1 MSILSSAGRRL
12 AAMTAAAAVIL
23 SAVVIAQPAM
33 ADSAPVDPTDPRTP
47 ATVTADP
54 LPTTQIDGVAWSQVV
69 VGDTV
74 YVAGKFQNA
83 RPAGA
88 APGTNLTPRSN
99 LLAYDVRT
107 GALITS
113 FAPKLNAQALSV
125 TASPDGSRIYV
136 VGDFTDIDGQG
147 YYRAAA
153 FSTATGK
160 IIPTFRPIMGS
171 QTRTVSASNDTVYLG
186 GTFRSVNGAARNY
199 LAAVSASTGATLPF
213 VADTDTVVD
222 ALTLTKDASKLV
234 VGGRFTQLSGVPT
247 YGLGAVDPASGAS
260 LPWAANQQVRN
271 AGVESSITSLY
282 ATGDRVYG
290 SGYTFGDGGN
300 LEGAFSADPNTGVVN
315 WVEDCHGDS
324 YSVFATET
332 VAYVAGHPHYCGN
345 IGGFPQTEPW
355 TFQHSIAFSKQATG
369 TATADPYGYHNWAG
383 TPSPTLLNWF
393 PKYVTGSFTGQG
405 QAAWSVNGNQDY
417 IVVGGEFPYVN
428 TTAQQGLV
436 RYATAKDA
444 PNRIGPNGNDQLVPK
459 TVSYT
464 KGEAR
469 VAWQATFDRDSTRLT
484 YKVIRDGKTA
494 TPVYQVTQDS
504 TFWQRPSMGFVDKGL
519 VPGSSHTYKV
529 VVTDGNGNAVDRNS
543 APVVIADQSGSDAYA
558 TSVKDD
564 GATAYYPLDER
575 DGTAGLDHVAFE
587 DLRVDAAT
595 RGAAGPI
602 DGSTATTF
610 SGKDGSFA
618 VTPQAAKS
626 PNTFSV
632 ESWVKTT
639 STSGGKVVGY
649 GNNSTGTSGNYDRM
663 VYLDNDGR
671 IFFGVYTGATQT
683 ISSAPGFNDGKWHQI
698 VATMSDAGMK
708 LFVDGKVVGQRAD
721 VTAGQDFTG
730 FWRIGGDNLGGWPN
744 QPASYY
750 LAGDIAQ
757 VSIYPTALTRADV
770 VDHLVASGRTSPIP
784 PAPSDAYGKAVY
796 AADPSFFWR
805 LDDAQGAT
813 TVKDAGQNDVPGNV
827 GRNVSFGQAGALA
840 GTAGTSASFD
850 DSITVSSQRVANPQR
865 YTVETWFQTTTNR
878 GGKLIG
884 FGDNADPFNF
894 SGSYDRHVY
903 MQDDG
908 RLQFGI
914 WTGQTNLATS
924 PKSYNDGQWHHM
936 AASQGA
942 DGLRLYVDGELVGQN
957 GATQAQGYDGY
968 WRIGGDNTWGSASG
982 TFQGR
987 LDEVAVYPTALA
999 ADTIATH
1006 HALGTTGRVPNQAP
1020 KAAFT
1025 QQADFLAASF
1035 DATGS
1040 TDADGTIT
1048 GYDWDFGDDVRA
1060 SGAQQSHTYAA
1071 AGTYTVTLTVTDDRG
1086 TTNRTQQE
1094 ITVKAAPANI
1104 APTAVVTAT
1113 ATDLT
1118 AKLDGSASTDADGQ
1132 VASYAWDFGDGST
1145 GTGPTPTHA
1154 YAAGG
1159 AYTVTLTVTDDKGL
1173 TGSASTQVTVVAP
1186 PVNREPTAVIAST
1199 TTDLVANLDGRASS
1213 DPDGAIA
1220 SWAWEFGDGT
1230 TGTGPSIAHPYAK
1243 AGTYQVALT
1252 VTDDEGAT
1260 GRTTASVTVTA
1271 PPVNQAPVA
1280 AFTSSA
1286 AGLVASLDASTSS
1299 DPDGTLASWSWAFGD
1314 GTTGAGRTTTHAYAQ
1329 AGTYPV
1335 SLTVTDDKGLTT
1347 TTTSP
1352 VTVEAPPSS
1361 VLAQDSFGRTVA
1373 QGWGT
1378 AEVGGA
1384 WRVTGSTSI
1393 VKVQDGQG
1401 QVASP
1406 KGETRTM
1413 SLDAVSTTSSDV
1425 SATFSLDSVPTG
1437 GGSYTRVTSRQVGSS
1452 FYQTQVWVKATGQ
1465 IQLVQS
1471 EGSSNPASYVLPGT
1485 TYKAGQQL
1493 RVRVLTTGTS
1503 PTTVKAKVWVAGQA
1517 EPAAWQTSI
1526 TSSTAALQAA
1536 GSVAIQT
1543 YLSGSATAPVTTRI
1557 DDVVVAR
1564 DGQAPAPAN
1573 QAPTAAF
1580 TSTAKDLT
1588 ASFDGSTSTDADGTV
1603 ASYAWAFGDGTTGTG
1618 RTVDHAYAKAGTYAV
1633 SLTVTDDKGLVSAKK
1648 DGTVTVTAPAAANQA
1663 PTAAFTSTAKDLTAS
1678 FDGST
1683 STDADGTVASYAWT
1697 FGDGATG
1704 TGRTVDHAYAA
1715 AGTYQV
1721 SLTVTDD
1728 KGLVSAKKDG
1738 TVTVTAPVGTPAN
1751 QAPTAAFT
1759 STAKD
1764 LTASFDG
1771 STSTDADGTVASYA
1785 WAFGDGTT
1793 GTGRTVDH
1801 AYAKAGTYA
1810 VSLTVTDDKGLVSA
1824 KKDGSVTVTAPVV
1837 TPPTAGIL
1845 AQDSFARTTANGWG
1859 TAETGGAWRITGNAS
1874 ILKVQD
1880 GQAQVTSPAGETRTA
1895 SLDAV
1900 RGTASDAQVSFS
1912 LDRVPTGGG
1921 AYVRINSRQV
1931 GTAVYQTQ
1939 VWVRST
1945 GQVMIVQSENG
1956 TNLKSVVVPN
1966 LTYTAGQQLRVRVQ
1980 VTGTSPTTMN
1990 AKVWPVG
1997 QAEPTAWQSTTTGS
2011 LAALQTAGTFGIQTY
2026 LSSSAAGPVAFTLD
2040 DLLVTDGTVR

>member
-12 AAMTAAAAVIL
+12 AAMTAATAVIL

-33 ADSAPVDPTDPRTP
+33 ADSAPVDPTDPKTP
-47 ATVTADP
+47 VTVTADP

-69 VGDTV
+69 VGNTV

-88 APGTNLTPRSN
+88 AAGTNLTPRSN
-99 LLAYDVRT
+99 LLAYDIRT

-160 IIPTFRPIMGS
+160 IIPGFRPIMGS

-186 GTFRSVNGAARNY
+186 GTFQSVNGAARKY
-199 LAAVSASTGATLPF
+199 LAAVSATDGSTKPF
-213 VADTDTVVD
+213 VADADTVVD

-234 VGGRFTQLSGVPT
+234 VGGRFTQLSGVAT
-247 YGLGAVDPASGAS
+247 YGLGAVDPASGAA
-260 LPWAANQQVRN
+260 LPWAANQQVKN
-271 AGVESSITSLY
+271 AGKESSITSLH
-282 ATGDRVYG
+282 ATSDRVYG
-290 SGYTFGDGGN
+290 SGYAFGAGGN

-315 WVEDCHGDS
+315 WVEDCHGDT

-355 TFQHSIAFSKQATG
+355 TFQHSLAFSKTATG
-369 TATADPYGYHNWAG
+369 TATADPYGYHDWAG
-383 TPSPTLLNWF
+383 TPSPSLLTWF

-405 QAAWSVNGNQDY
+405 QAAWSVNGNDDY

-436 RYATAKDA
+436 RYAMAKDA
-444 PNRIGPNGNDQLVPK
+444 PNKIGPNGNDQLVPK

-504 TFWQRPSMGFVDKGL
+504 TFWQRPSMGFIDKGL

-529 VVTDGNGNAVDRNS
+529 IVTDGNGNAVDRNG

-564 GATAYYPLDER
+564 GATAYYPLDEK

-587 DLRVDAAT
+587 DLRVDDAT
-595 RGAAGPI
+595 RGATGPL

-610 SGKDGSFA
+610 SGQEGSFA
-618 VTPQAAKS
+618 VTPQAAVS

-632 ESWVKTT
+632 ESWVRTT

-671 IFFGVYTGATQT
+671 VFFGVYTGATQT

-698 VATMSDAGMK
+698 VATMSSEGMK
-708 LFVDGKVVGQRAD
+708 LFVDGKLAGQRAD
-721 VTAGQDFTG
+721 TTAGQDYTG

-744 QPASYY
+744 QPRSAY

-784 PAPSDAYGKAVY
+784 PAPADAYGTAVY

-805 LDDAQGAT
+805 LDDAQGST
-813 TVKDAGQNDVPGNV
+813 TVKDSGQNDVPGNV
-827 GRNVSFGQAGALA
+827 GRDVSFEQAGALA
-840 GTAGTSASFD
+840 GTDGRSAAFS
-850 DSITVSSQRVANPQR
+850 DSIAVSSQRVQNPQR
-865 YTVETWFQTTTNR
+865 YTVEAWFQTTTNR

-894 SGSYDRHVY
+894 SGNYDRHVY

-914 WTGQTNLATS
+914 WTGQASLATS
-924 PKSYNDGQWHHM
+924 PKAYNDGRWHHV

-942 DGLRLYVDGELVGQN
+942 DGLRLYVDGDLVGQN

-968 WRIGGDNTWGSASG
+968 WRIGGDNTWGSSSG

-1006 HALGTTGRVPNQAP
+1006 FALGTTGRVPNQAP

-1025 QQADFLAASF
+1025 QQAAFLDASF

-1040 TDADGTIT
+1040 TDVDGTIT
-1048 GYDWDFGDDVRA
+1048 GYAWDFGDGVQA
-1060 SGAQQSHTYAA
+1060 SGQTQAHAYAE

-1086 TTNRTQQE
+1086 TTNRTQQDV
-1094 ITVKAAPANI
+1094 TVKAAPANL
-1104 APTAVVTAT
+1104 APNAVVTAT

-1118 AKLDGSASTDADGQ
+1118 AKLDGSASADADGQ
-1132 VASYAWDFGDGST
+1132 VAAYAWDFGDGST

-1154 YAAGG
+1154 YAVGG
-1159 AYTVTLTVTDDKGL
+1159 TYTVTLTVTDDKGL
-1173 TGSASTQVTVVAP
+1173 TGTASTQVTVVAP
-1186 PVNREPTAVIAST
+1186 PVNREPTAIIAST

-1213 DPDGAIA
+1213 DPDGTIA
-1220 SWAWEFGDGT
+1220 SYAWEFGDGT
-1230 TGTGPSIAHPYAK
+1230 TGAGPSIAHPYAK

-1252 VTDDEGAT
+1252 VTDDKGAT

-1299 DPDGTLASWSWAFGD
+1299 DPDGTVASYAWAFGD
-1314 GTTGAGRTTTHAYAQ
+1314 GTTGTGRATTHAYPA
-1329 AGTYPV
+1329 AGSYAV
-1335 SLTVTDDKGLTT
+1335 SLTVTDDKGLAT
-1347 TTTSP
+1347 TTTSQVA
-1352 VTVEAPPSS
+1352 VTAPASN

-1378 AEVGGA
+1378 ADVGGA
-1384 WRVTGSTSI
+1384 WRVTGGTSI
-1393 VKVQDGQG
+1393 VKVQDGAG
-1401 QVASP
+1401 QVVSP

-1437 GGSYTRVTSRQVGSS
+1437 GGSYTRVVSRQVGSAS
-1452 FYQTQVWVKATGQ
+1452 YQTQVWVKATGQ

-1471 EGSSNPASYVLPGT
+1471 EGTSNPASYVLPGT
-1485 TYKAGQQL
+1485 TYTAGQQL

-1503 PTTVKAKVWVAGQA
+1503 PTTVKAKAWVAGQA

-1536 GSVAIQT
+1536 GSVGIQT

-1564 DGQAPAPAN
+1564 DGQAPAP
-1573 QAPTAAF
+1573 
-1580 TSTAKDLT
+1580 
-1588 ASFDGSTSTDADGTV
+1588 V
-1603 ASYAWAFGDGTTGTG
+1603 
-1618 RTVDHAYAKAGTYAV
+1618 
-1633 SLTVTDDKGLVSAKK
+1633 
-1648 DGTVTVTAPAAANQA
+1648 
-1663 PTAAFTSTAKDLTAS
+1663 
-1678 FDGST
+1678 
-1683 STDADGTVASYAWT
+1683 
-1697 FGDGATG
+1697 
-1704 TGRTVDHAYAA
+1704 
-1715 AGTYQV
+1715 
-1721 SLTVTDD
+1721 
-1728 KGLVSAKKDG
+1728 
-1738 TVTVTAPVGTPAN
+1738 PAN

-1759 STAKD
+1759 STANG

-1771 STSTDADGTVASYA
+1771 STSADADGTVASYA

-1824 KKDGSVTVTAPVV
+1824 KKDGSVMVTAPVVAPANQAPTAAFTSTANGLTASFDGSTSADADGTVASYAWAFGDGTTGTGKTATRAYAAAGTYAVSLTVTDDKGLVSAKKDGTLTVTAPVV
-1837 TPPTAGIL
+1837 TPPAAGIL
-1845 AQDSFARTTANGWG
+1845 AQDSFARTAANGWG

-1874 ILKVQD
+1874 ILSVRD
-1880 GQAQVTSPAGETRTA
+1880 GQAQVASPAGETRTA
-1895 SLDAV
+1895 TLDAV
-1900 RGTASDAQVSFS
+1900 STTASDAQVSFA

-1931 GTAVYQTQ
+1931 GTATYQTQ

-1956 TNLKSVVVPN
+1956 ANLKSVVVPN
-1966 LTYTAGQQLRVRVQ
+1966 VTYTAGQQLRVRVQ

-2026 LSSSAAGPVAFTLD
+2026 LSSSATAPVAFRLD
-2040 DLLVTDGTVR
+2040 DLLVTDATGR

>member
-33 ADSAPVDPTDPRTP
+33 ADSAPVDPTDPKSP

-69 VGDTV
+69 VGNTV

-99 LLAYDVRT
+99 LLAYDIRT

-147 YYRAAA
+147 FYRAAA

-171 QTRTVSASNDTVYLG
+171 QTRTVSATDDTVYLG

-199 LAAVSASTGATLPF
+199 LAAVSATNGSTLPF
-213 VADTDTVVD
+213 VADADTVVD

-247 YGLGAVDPASGAS
+247 YGLGAVDPSSGAS

-324 YSVFATET
+324 YSVFATDT

-405 QAAWSVNGNQDY
+405 QAAWSVNGNDDY

-436 RYATAKDA
+436 RYAMAKDA
-444 PNRIGPNGNDQLVPK
+444 PNKVGPNSNDQLVPK
-459 TVSYT
+459 AISYT

-469 VAWQATFDRDSTRLT
+469 ISWQATFDRDNTRLT
-484 YKVIRDGKTA
+484 YKIVRDGKTA

-504 TFWQRPSMGFVDKGL
+504 TFWQRPSMGFIDKGL
-519 VPGSSHTYKV
+519 VPGSTHTYRV
-529 VVTDGNGNAVDRNS
+529 YVTDAAGNSVNRVSDT
-543 APVVIADQSGSDAYA
+543 VTITDQSGSDAYA

-564 GATAYYPLDER
+564 GATAYYPLDEKA
-575 DGTAGLDHVAFE
+575 GTAGLDHVAFE
-587 DLRVDAAT
+587 DLRVDNAT
-595 RGAAGPI
+595 RGAVGPI

-610 SGKDGSFA
+610 SGQDGSFA
-618 VTPQAAKS
+618 VTPQAVQA
-626 PNTFSV
+626 PDTFSV

-639 STSGGKVVGY
+639 STNGGKVVGF
-649 GNNSTGTSGNYDRM
+649 GGSSTGTSGNYDRM

-671 IFFGVYTGATQT
+671 VFFGVYTGATQT
-683 ISSAPGFNDGKWHQI
+683 LNSAPGFNDGKWHQI
-698 VATMSDAGMK
+698 VATMGAEGMK
-708 LFVDGKVVGQRAD
+708 LFVDGKLAGQRAD
-721 VTAGQDFTG
+721 TTRGQDYKG
-730 FWRIGGDNLGGWPN
+730 YWRVGGDNLGGWPN
-744 QPASYY
+744 QPRSYY

-796 AADPSFFWR
+796 AADPSSYWR
-805 LDDAQGAT
+805 LDDADGSST
-813 TVKDAGQNDVPGNV
+813 LKDAGQNDVGANV
-827 GRNVSFGQAGALA
+827 GRNVRFGQAGALSGSVGQA
-840 GTAGTSASFD
+840 AAFS
-850 DSITVSSQRVANPQR
+850 DSIAVSQQRVANPTA
-865 YTVETWFQTTTNR
+865 YSLEMWFQTTTTR

-908 RLQFGI
+908 RLQFGT

-924 PKSYNDGQWHHM
+924 PRAYNDGQWHHVV
-936 AASQGA
+936 ASQGS
-942 DGLRLYVDGELVGQN
+942 DGLKLYVDGDLVGQN
-957 GATQAQGYDGY
+957 GQTQAQAYDGY
-968 WRIGGDNTWGSASG
+968 WRIGGDNTWGSSSG

-987 LDEVAVYPTALA
+987 MDEVAVYPTVL
-999 ADTIATH
+999 TPSTVATH
-1006 HALGTTGRVPNQAP
+1006 FALGTTGRVPNQAP

-1025 QQADFLAASF
+1025 QQAAFLEAAF

-1040 TDADGTIT
+1040 TDPDGTVT
-1048 GYDWDFGDDVRA
+1048 GYAWDFGDGVQA

-1086 TTNRTQQE
+1086 TTDRTQQE
-1094 ITVKAAPANI
+1094 LTVKTAPANI

-1118 AKLDGSASTDADGQ
+1118 AELDGSASTDADGT
-1132 VASYAWDFGDGST
+1132 VASYAWDFGDGGT

-1159 AYTVTLTVTDDKGL
+1159 TYTVTLTVTDDKGL
-1173 TGSASTQVTVVAP
+1173 TGTASTQVQVTAP

-1199 TTDLVANLDGRASS
+1199 TTDLVANLDGRGSS
-1213 DPDGAIA
+1213 DPDGTIA

-1230 TGTGPSIAHPYAK
+1230 TGTGASIAHPYAK
-1243 AGTYQVALT
+1243 AGTYTVALT
-1252 VTDDEGAT
+1252 VTDDKGAT

-1280 AFTSSA
+1280 AFTSSV

-1299 DPDGTLASWSWAFGD
+1299 DPDGTVASYAWAFGD
-1314 GTTGAGRTTTHAYAQ
+1314 GTTGAGRTTTHAYA
-1329 AGTYPV
+1329 AGGSFTV
-1335 SLTVTDDKGLTT
+1335 ALTVTDDKGLAT
-1347 TTTSP
+1347 TTTSQ
-1352 VTVEAPPSS
+1352 VTVQAPAST

-1378 AEVGGA
+1378 SEVGGA
-1384 WRVTGSTSI
+1384 WRVTGGTSI
-1393 VKVQDGQG
+1393 VKVQDGTG
-1401 QVASP
+1401 QVVSP

-1413 SLDAVSTTSSDV
+1413 SLDAVSTTSSDIT
-1425 SATFSLDSVPTG
+1425 ATFSLDSVPTG
-1437 GGSYTRVTSRQVGSS
+1437 GGSYTRVVSRQVGSA

-1526 TSSTAALQAA
+1526 SSSTAALQAA
-1536 GSVAIQT
+1536 GSVGIQT

-1564 DGQAPAPAN
+1564 DGQAPAPVPVPAN

-1588 ASFDGSTSTDADGTV
+1588 ASFDGSTSADADGTV
-1603 ASYAWAFGDGTTGTG
+1603 VSYAWTFGDGTTGTG
-1618 RTVDHAYAKAGTYAV
+1618 RTVDHAYAAAGTYAV

-1648 DGTVTVTAPAAANQA
+1648 DGTVTVTAP
-1663 PTAAFTSTAKDLTAS
+1663 
-1678 FDGST
+1678 
-1683 STDADGTVASYAWT
+1683 V
-1697 FGDGATG
+1697 
-1704 TGRTVDHAYAA
+1704 V
-1715 AGTYQV
+1715 
-1721 SLTVTDD
+1721 
-1728 KGLVSAKKDG
+1728 
-1738 TVTVTAPVGTPAN
+1738 TPAN

-1771 STSTDADGTVASYA
+1771 STSADADGTVASYA
-1785 WAFGDGTT
+1785 WTFGDGTT
-1793 GTGRTVDH
+1793 GTGTTVDH
-1801 AYAKAGTYA
+1801 AYAAAGTYA

-1824 KKDGSVTVTAPVV
+1824 KKDGTVTVTAPVV
-1837 TPPTAGIL
+1837 TPPAAGIL
-1845 AQDSFARTTANGWG
+1845 AQDAFDRTTANGWG
-1859 TAETGGAWRITGNAS
+1859 TAETGGAWRVTGNAS

-1895 SLDAV
+1895 SLDVV
-1900 RGTASDAQVSFS
+1900 RTTASDAQVSFS
-1912 LDRVPTGGG
+1912 LDKVPTGGG

-1931 GTAVYQTQ
+1931 GTATYQTQ

-1956 TNLKSVVVPN
+1956 TNLKAVVVPN
-1966 LTYTAGQQLRVRVQ
+1966 LMYTAGQQLRVRVQ

-1997 QAEPTAWQSTTTGS
+1997 QAEPTAWQSTTTGT

-2026 LSSSAAGPVAFTLD
+2026 LSSSAAGPVAFRLD
-2040 DLLVTDGTVR
+2040 DLLVTDATVR

>member
-12 AAMTAAAAVIL
+12 AAMTAATAVIL

-33 ADSAPVDPTDPRTP
+33 ADSAPVDPTDPKTP
-47 ATVTADP
+47 VTVTADP

-69 VGDTV
+69 VGNTV
-74 YVAGKFQNA
+74 YVAGRFQNA

-88 APGTNLTPRSN
+88 AAGTNLTPRSN
-99 LLAYDVRT
+99 LLAYDIRT

-160 IIPTFRPIMGS
+160 IIPGFRPIMGS

-186 GTFRSVNGAARNY
+186 GTFQSVNGAARKY
-199 LAAVSASTGATLPF
+199 LAAVSAANGSTLPF
-213 VADTDTVVD
+213 VADADTVVD

-234 VGGRFTQLSGVPT
+234 VGGRFTQLSGVAT
-247 YGLGAVDPASGAS
+247 YGLGAVDPASGAA
-260 LPWAANQQVRN
+260 LPWAANQQVKN
-271 AGVESSITSLY
+271 AGKESSITSLH
-282 ATGDRVYG
+282 ATSDRVYG
-290 SGYTFGDGGN
+290 SGYAFGAGGN

-315 WVEDCHGDS
+315 WVEDCHGDT

-355 TFQHSIAFSKQATG
+355 TFQHSLAFSKTATG
-369 TATADPYGYHNWAG
+369 TATADPYGYHDWAG
-383 TPSPTLLNWF
+383 TPSPSLLTWF

-405 QAAWSVNGNQDY
+405 QAAWSVNGNDDY

-436 RYATAKDA
+436 RYAMAKDA
-444 PNRIGPNGNDQLVPK
+444 PNKIGPNGNDQLVPK

-504 TFWQRPSMGFVDKGL
+504 TFWQRPSMGFIDKGL

-529 VVTDGNGNAVDRNS
+529 VVTDGNGNAVDRNG

-564 GATAYYPLDER
+564 GATAYYPLDEK

-587 DLRVDAAT
+587 DLRVDDAT
-595 RGAAGPI
+595 RGATGPL

-610 SGKDGSFA
+610 SGQEGSFA
-618 VTPQAAKS
+618 VTPQAAVS

-632 ESWVKTT
+632 ESWVRTT

-649 GNNSTGTSGNYDRM
+649 GNTSTGTSGNYDRM

-671 IFFGVYTGATQT
+671 VFFGVYTGATQT

-698 VATMSDAGMK
+698 VATMSAEGMK
-708 LFVDGKVVGQRAD
+708 LFVDGKLAGQRAD
-721 VTAGQDFTG
+721 TTAGQDYTG

-744 QPASYY
+744 QPRSAY

-784 PAPSDAYGKAVY
+784 PAPADAYGTAVY

-805 LDDAQGAT
+805 LDDAQGST
-813 TVKDAGQNDVPGNV
+813 TVKDSGQNDVPGNV
-827 GRNVSFGQAGALA
+827 GRDVSFEQAGALA
-840 GTAGTSASFD
+840 GTDGRSAAFS
-850 DSITVSSQRVANPQR
+850 DSIAVSSQRVQNPQR
-865 YTVETWFQTTTNR
+865 YTVEAWFQTTTNR

-894 SGSYDRHVY
+894 SGNYDRHVY

-914 WTGQTNLATS
+914 WTGQASLATS
-924 PKSYNDGQWHHM
+924 PKAYNDGRWHHV

-942 DGLRLYVDGELVGQN
+942 DGLRLYVDGDLVGQN

-968 WRIGGDNTWGSASG
+968 WRIGGDNTWGSSSG

-1006 HALGTTGRVPNQAP
+1006 FALGTTGRVPNQAP

-1025 QQADFLAASF
+1025 QQAAFLDASF

-1048 GYDWDFGDDVRA
+1048 GYAWDFGDGVQA
-1060 SGAQQSHTYAA
+1060 SGQTQAHAYAE

-1086 TTNRTQQE
+1086 TTNRTQQGV
-1094 ITVKAAPANI
+1094 TVKAAPANL
-1104 APTAVVTAT
+1104 APNAVVTAT

-1118 AKLDGSASTDADGQ
+1118 AKLDGSASADADGQ
-1132 VASYAWDFGDGST
+1132 VAAYAWDFGDCST

-1154 YAAGG
+1154 YAVGG
-1159 AYTVTLTVTDDKGL
+1159 TYTVTLTVTDDKGL
-1173 TGSASTQVTVVAP
+1173 TGTASTQVTVVAP

-1213 DPDGAIA
+1213 DPDGTIA
-1220 SWAWEFGDGT
+1220 SYAWEFGDGT
-1230 TGTGPSIAHPYAK
+1230 TGTGPSIAHPYAR
-1243 AGTYQVALT
+1243 AGTYTVALT
-1252 VTDDEGAT
+1252 VTDDDGAT

-1280 AFTSSA
+1280 AFTSTV
-1286 AGLVASLDASTSS
+1286 AGLVASLDASKSS
-1299 DPDGTLASWSWAFGD
+1299 DPDGTVASYAWAFGD
-1314 GTTGAGRTTTHAYAQ
+1314 GTTGTGRTTTHAYPA
-1329 AGTYPV
+1329 AGSYAV
-1335 SLTVTDDKGLTT
+1335 SLTVTDDKGLAT
-1347 TTTSP
+1347 TTTSQ
-1352 VTVEAPPSS
+1352 VAVQAPASN
-1361 VLAQDSFGRTVA
+1361 VIAQDSFGRTVA

-1378 AEVGGA
+1378 ADVGGA
-1384 WRVTGSTSI
+1384 WRVTGGTSI
-1393 VKVQDGQG
+1393 VKVQDGAG
-1401 QVASP
+1401 QVVSP

-1413 SLDAVSTTSSDV
+1413 SLDAVSATSSDV

-1437 GGSYTRVTSRQVGSS
+1437 GGSYTRVVSRQVGSAS
-1452 FYQTQVWVKATGQ
+1452 YQTQVWVKATGQ

-1471 EGSSNPASYVLPGT
+1471 EGTSNPASYVLPGT
-1485 TYKAGQQL
+1485 TYTAGQQL

-1503 PTTVKAKVWVAGQA
+1503 PTTVKAKAWVAGQA
-1517 EPAAWQTSI
+1517 EPAAWQTSV

-1536 GSVAIQT
+1536 GSVGIQT

-1557 DDVVVAR
+1557 DDVVVSR
-1564 DGQAPAPAN
+1564 DGQAPAPVPAN

-1580 TSTAKDLT
+1580 TAAANGLT
-1588 ASFDGSTSTDADGTV
+1588 ASFDGSTSADADGTV

-1618 RTVDHAYAKAGTYAV
+1618 KTVDHAYAKAGTYAV
-1633 SLTVTDDKGLVSAKK
+1633 SLTVTDDAGLVSAKK
-1648 DGTVTVTAPAAANQA
+1648 DG
-1663 PTAAFTSTAKDLTAS
+1663 S
-1678 FDGST
+1678 
-1683 STDADGTVASYAWT
+1683 
-1697 FGDGATG
+1697 
-1704 TGRTVDHAYAA
+1704 
-1715 AGTYQV
+1715 
-1721 SLTVTDD
+1721 
-1728 KGLVSAKKDG
+1728 
-1738 TVTVTAPVGTPAN
+1738 VTVTAPVVAPAN

-1759 STAKD
+1759 STGNG

-1771 STSTDADGTVASYA
+1771 STSADADGTVASYA

-1793 GTGRTVDH
+1793 GTGKTATH
-1801 AYAKAGTYA
+1801 AYAAAGTYA
-1810 VSLTVTDDKGLVSA
+1810 VSLTVTDDKGLASA
-1824 KKDGSVTVTAPVV
+1824 KKDGTVTVTAPVV
-1837 TPPTAGIL
+1837 TPPAAGIL
-1845 AQDSFARTTANGWG
+1845 AQDSFARTAANGWG

-1874 ILKVQD
+1874 ILSVRD
-1880 GQAQVTSPAGETRTA
+1880 GQAQVASPAGETRTA

-1900 RGTASDAQVSFS
+1900 STTASDAQVSFA

-2011 LAALQTAGTFGIQTY
+2011 LAALQAAGTFGIQTY
-2026 LSSSAAGPVAFTLD
+2026 LSSSATAPVAFRLD
-2040 DLLVTDGTVR
+2040 DLLVTDATGR

>member
-1 MSILSSAGRRL
+1 MSIIPSAGRRL

-69 VGDTV
+69 VGNTV

-99 LLAYDVRT
+99 LLAYDIRT

-113 FAPKLNAQALSV
+113 FAPKLNAQALQV

-147 YYRAAA
+147 FYRAAA

-160 IIPTFRPIMGS
+160 IIPSFRPIMGS

-186 GTFRSVNGAARNY
+186 GTFQSVNGAARSF
-199 LAAVSASTGATLPF
+199 LAAVSAANGSTLPF
-213 VADTDTVVD
+213 VADADTVVD

-234 VGGRFTQLSGVPT
+234 VGGRFTQLSGTPT
-247 YGLGAVDPASGAS
+247 YGLGAVDPSSGAA
-260 LPWAANQQVRN
+260 LPWAANQQVKN
-271 AGVESSITSLY
+271 AGKESSITSLY
-282 ATGDRVYG
+282 ATSDRVYG
-290 SGYTFGDGGN
+290 SGYTFGAGGN

-324 YSVFATET
+324 YSVFATES

-345 IGGFPQTEPW
+345 IGGFPQTDPW

-383 TPSPTLLNWF
+383 TPSPSLLNWF

-405 QAAWSVNGNQDY
+405 QAAWSVNGNDDY
-417 IVVGGEFPYVN
+417 VVVGGEFPYVN

-436 RYATAKDA
+436 RYATAKNA

-504 TFWQRPSMGFVDKGL
+504 TFWQRPSMGFIDKGL

-529 VVTDGNGNAVDRNS
+529 VVTDGNGNAVDRNAA

-558 TSVKDD
+558 QSVKDD
-564 GATAYYPLDER
+564 GATAYYPLDEK

-587 DLRVDAAT
+587 DLRVDNAT
-595 RGAAGPI
+595 RGAAGPL

-610 SGKDGSFA
+610 SGQDGSFA
-618 VTPQAAKS
+618 VTPQAAVS

-632 ESWVKTT
+632 ESWVRTT

-683 ISSAPGFNDGKWHQI
+683 LSSAPGFNDGKWHQI
-698 VATMSDAGMK
+698 VATMSSAGMK
-708 LFVDGKVVGQRAD
+708 LFVDGKLVGQRAD
-721 VTAGQDFTG
+721 TTAGQDYTG
-730 FWRIGGDNLGGWPN
+730 YWRVGGDNLGGWPN
-744 QPASYY
+744 QPRSYH

-784 PAPSDAYGKAVY
+784 PAPADAYGKAVY
-796 AADPSFFWR
+796 AADPSSYWR
-805 LDDAQGAT
+805 LDDADGAT
-813 TVKDAGQNDVPGNV
+813 TLKDAGQNDVAANV
-827 GRNVSFGQAGALA
+827 GRNVRFGQAGALSGPVGQA
-840 GTAGTSASFD
+840 AAFS
-850 DSITVSSQRVANPQR
+850 DSIAVSQQRVANPTA
-865 YTVETWFQTTTNR
+865 YSLEMWFQTTTTR

-884 FGDNADPFNF
+884 FGDNADPFAF

-908 RLQFGI
+908 RLQFGT
-914 WTGQTNLATS
+914 WTGQSNLATS
-924 PKSYNDGQWHHM
+924 PRAYNDGRWHHM
-936 AASQGA
+936 VASQGS
-942 DGLRLYVDGELVGQN
+942 DGLKLYVDGDLVGQN
-957 GATQAQGYDGY
+957 GQTQAQGYDGY
-968 WRIGGDNTWGSASG
+968 WRIGGDNTWGSSSG
-982 TFQGR
+982 TFEGR
-987 LDEVAVYPTALA
+987 MDEVAVYPTVLA
-999 ADTIATH
+999 PATIATH
-1006 HALGTTGRVPNQAP
+1006 FALGTTGRVPNQAP

-1025 QQADFLAASF
+1025 QQAAFLDASYDAA
-1035 DATGS
+1035 GS
-1040 TDADGTIT
+1040 TDPDGTIT
-1048 GYDWDFGDDVRA
+1048 GYAWDFGDGVQA
-1060 SGAQQSHTYAA
+1060 SGAQQAHAYAA

-1086 TTNRTQQE
+1086 ATDRTQQE

-1113 ATDLT
+1113 ATDLV
-1118 AKLDGSASTDADGQ
+1118 AKLDGSASTDADGT

-1159 AYTVTLTVTDDKGL
+1159 TYTVTLTVTDDKGL
-1173 TGSASTQVTVVAP
+1173 TGTASTQVQVTAP
-1186 PVNREPTAVIAST
+1186 PVNREPVAVIAST

-1213 DPDGAIA
+1213 DPDGTIA
-1220 SWAWEFGDGT
+1220 SYAWEFGDGT

-1243 AGTYQVALT
+1243 AGTYTVALT
-1252 VTDDEGAT
+1252 VTDDTGAT

-1280 AFTSSA
+1280 AFTSTA
-1286 AGLVASLDASTSS
+1286 AGLVATLDASASS
-1299 DPDGTLASWSWAFGD
+1299 DPDGTVASWSWAFGD
-1314 GTTGAGRTTTHAYAQ
+1314 GTTGTGRTTTHAYAA
-1329 AGTYPV
+1329 AGAYAV
-1335 SLTVTDDKGLTT
+1335 SLTVTDDKGLAT
-1347 TTTSP
+1347 TTTSQ
-1352 VTVEAPPSS
+1352 VTVQAPASN
-1361 VLAQDSFGRTVA
+1361 VLAQDAFGRTVA

-1378 AEVGGA
+1378 ADLGGA
-1384 WRVTGSTSI
+1384 WRVTGGTSI
-1393 VKVQDGQG
+1393 VKVQDGTG
-1401 QVASP
+1401 QVVSP

-1413 SLDAVSTTSSDV
+1413 SLDAVSTTSSDIG
-1425 SATFSLDSVPTG
+1425 ATFSLDSVPTG
-1437 GGSYTRVTSRQVGSS
+1437 GGSYTRVVSRQVGSA

-1465 IQLVQS
+1465 VQLVQS
-1471 EGSSNPASYVLPGT
+1471 EGSATVGSYILPGT
-1485 TYKAGQQL
+1485 TYQAGQQL

-1517 EPAAWQTSI
+1517 EPAAWQTSV

-1536 GSVAIQT
+1536 GSVGIQT

-1557 DDVVVAR
+1557 DDLVVSR
-1564 DGQAPAPAN
+1564 DGQAPAPVPANQAPTAAFTSTSKDLTASFDGSASADADGTVASYAWSFGDGTTGTGRTVDHAYAAAGTYAVSLTVTDDKGLVSAKKDGTVTVTAPVVTPVPAN

-1588 ASFDGSTSTDADGTV
+1588 ASFDGSTSADADGTV

-1633 SLTVTDDKGLVSAKK
+1633 SLTVTDDKGLASA
-1648 DGTVTVTAPAAANQA
+1648 
-1663 PTAAFTSTAKDLTAS
+1663 
-1678 FDGST
+1678 
-1683 STDADGTVASYAWT
+1683 
-1697 FGDGATG
+1697 
-1704 TGRTVDHAYAA
+1704 R
-1715 AGTYQV
+1715 
-1721 SLTVTDD
+1721 
-1728 KGLVSAKKDG
+1728 KDG
-1738 TVTVTAPVGTPAN
+1738 TVTVTAPV
-1751 QAPTAAFT
+1751 
-1759 STAKD
+1759 
-1764 LTASFDG
+1764 
-1771 STSTDADGTVASYA
+1771 
-1785 WAFGDGTT
+1785 
-1793 GTGRTVDH
+1793 
-1801 AYAKAGTYA
+1801 
-1810 VSLTVTDDKGLVSA
+1810 
-1824 KKDGSVTVTAPVV
+1824 V
-1837 TPPTAGIL
+1837 TPPAAGIL
-1845 AQDSFARTTANGWG
+1845 AQDTFTRTAANGWG

-1880 GQAQVTSPAGETRTA
+1880 GKAQVASPAGETRTA

-1900 RGTASDAQVSFS
+1900 STTASDAQVVFA
-1912 LDRVPTGGG
+1912 LDKVPTGGG

-1931 GTAVYQTQ
+1931 GTATYQTQ

-1956 TNLKSVVVPN
+1956 TNLRSVVVPN

-2040 DLLVTDGTVR
+2040 DLLVTDGTAR

>member
-12 AAMTAAAAVIL
+12 AAMTAATAVIL

-33 ADSAPVDPTDPRTP
+33 ADSAPVDPTDPKTP
-47 ATVTADP
+47 VTVTADP

-69 VGDTV
+69 VGNTV
-74 YVAGKFQNA
+74 YVAGRFQNA

-88 APGTNLTPRSN
+88 AAGTNLTPRSN
-99 LLAYDVRT
+99 LLAYDIRT

-160 IIPTFRPIMGS
+160 IIPGFRPIMGS

-186 GTFRSVNGAARNY
+186 GTFQSVNGAARKY
-199 LAAVSASTGATLPF
+199 LAAVSAANGSTLPF
-213 VADTDTVVD
+213 VADADTVVD

-234 VGGRFTQLSGVPT
+234 VGGRFTQLSGVAT
-247 YGLGAVDPASGAS
+247 YGLGAVDPASGAA
-260 LPWAANQQVRN
+260 LPWAANQQVKN
-271 AGVESSITSLY
+271 AGKESSITSLH
-282 ATGDRVYG
+282 ATSDRVYG
-290 SGYTFGDGGN
+290 SGYAFGAGGN

-315 WVEDCHGDS
+315 WVEDCHGDT

-355 TFQHSIAFSKQATG
+355 TFQHSLAFSKTATG
-369 TATADPYGYHNWAG
+369 TATADPYGYHDWAG
-383 TPSPTLLNWF
+383 TPSPSLLTWF

-405 QAAWSVNGNQDY
+405 QAAWSVNGNDDY

-436 RYATAKDA
+436 RYAMAKDA
-444 PNRIGPNGNDQLVPK
+444 PNKIGPNGNDQLVPK

-484 YKVIRDGKTA
+484 YRVIRDGKTA

-504 TFWQRPSMGFVDKGL
+504 TFWQRPSMGFIDKGL

-529 VVTDGNGNAVDRNS
+529 VVTDGNGNAVDRNG

-564 GATAYYPLDER
+564 GATAYYPLDEK

-587 DLRVDAAT
+587 DLRVDDAT
-595 RGAAGPI
+595 RGATGPL

-610 SGKDGSFA
+610 SGQEGSFA
-618 VTPQAAKS
+618 VTPQAAVS

-632 ESWVKTT
+632 ESWVRTT

-649 GNNSTGTSGNYDRM
+649 GNTSTGTSGNYDRM

-671 IFFGVYTGATQT
+671 VFFGVYTGATQT

-698 VATMSDAGMK
+698 VATMSAEGMK
-708 LFVDGKVVGQRAD
+708 LFVDGKLAGQRAD
-721 VTAGQDFTG
+721 TTAGQDYTG

-744 QPASYY
+744 QPRSAY

-784 PAPSDAYGKAVY
+784 PAPADAYGTAVY

-805 LDDAQGAT
+805 LDDAQGST
-813 TVKDAGQNDVPGNV
+813 TVKDSGQNDVPGNV
-827 GRNVSFGQAGALA
+827 GRDVSFEQAGALA
-840 GTAGTSASFD
+840 GTDGRSAAFS
-850 DSITVSSQRVANPQR
+850 DSIAVSSQRVQNPQR
-865 YTVETWFQTTTNR
+865 YTVEAWFQTTTNR

-894 SGSYDRHVY
+894 SGNYDRHVY

-914 WTGQTNLATS
+914 WTGQASLATS
-924 PKSYNDGQWHHM
+924 PKAYNDGRWHHV

-942 DGLRLYVDGELVGQN
+942 DGLRLYVDGDLVGQN

-968 WRIGGDNTWGSASG
+968 WRIGGDNTWGSSSG

-1006 HALGTTGRVPNQAP
+1006 FALGTTGRVPNQAP

-1025 QQADFLAASF
+1025 QQAAFLDASF

-1048 GYDWDFGDDVRA
+1048 GYAWDFGDGVQA
-1060 SGAQQSHTYAA
+1060 SGQTQAHAYAE

-1086 TTNRTQQE
+1086 TTNRTQQGV
-1094 ITVKAAPANI
+1094 TVKAAPANL
-1104 APTAVVTAT
+1104 APNAVVTAT

-1118 AKLDGSASTDADGQ
+1118 AKLDGSASADADGQ
-1132 VASYAWDFGDGST
+1132 VAAYAWDFGDCST

-1154 YAAGG
+1154 YAVGG
-1159 AYTVTLTVTDDKGL
+1159 TYTVTLTVTDDKGL
-1173 TGSASTQVTVVAP
+1173 TGTASTQVTVVAP

-1213 DPDGAIA
+1213 DPDGTIA
-1220 SWAWEFGDGT
+1220 SYAWEFGDGT

-1243 AGTYQVALT
+1243 AGTYTVALT
-1252 VTDDEGAT
+1252 VTDDDGAT

-1280 AFTSSA
+1280 AFTSTV
-1286 AGLVASLDASTSS
+1286 AGLVASLDASKSS
-1299 DPDGTLASWSWAFGD
+1299 DPDGTVASYAWAFGD
-1314 GTTGAGRTTTHAYAQ
+1314 GTTGTGRTTTHAYPA
-1329 AGTYPV
+1329 AGSYAV
-1335 SLTVTDDKGLTT
+1335 SLTVTDDKGLAT
-1347 TTTSP
+1347 TTTSQ
-1352 VTVEAPPSS
+1352 VAVQAPASN
-1361 VLAQDSFGRTVA
+1361 VIAQDSFGRTVA

-1378 AEVGGA
+1378 ADVGGA
-1384 WRVTGSTSI
+1384 WRVTGGTSI
-1393 VKVQDGQG
+1393 VKVQDGAG
-1401 QVASP
+1401 QVVSP

-1413 SLDAVSTTSSDV
+1413 SLDAVSATSSDV

-1437 GGSYTRVTSRQVGSS
+1437 GGSYTRVVSRQVGSAS
-1452 FYQTQVWVKATGQ
+1452 YQTQVWVKATGQ

-1471 EGSSNPASYVLPGT
+1471 EGTSNPASYVLPGT
-1485 TYKAGQQL
+1485 TYTAGQQL

-1503 PTTVKAKVWVAGQA
+1503 PTTVKAKAWVAGQA
-1517 EPAAWQTSI
+1517 EPAAWQTSV

-1536 GSVAIQT
+1536 GSVGIQT

-1557 DDVVVAR
+1557 DDVVVSR
-1564 DGQAPAPAN
+1564 DGQAPAPVPAN

-1580 TSTAKDLT
+1580 TAAANGLT
-1588 ASFDGSTSTDADGTV
+1588 ASFDGSTSADADGTV

-1618 RTVDHAYAKAGTYAV
+1618 KTVDHAYAKAGTYAV
-1633 SLTVTDDKGLVSAKK
+1633 SLTVTDDAGLVSAKK
-1648 DGTVTVTAPAAANQA
+1648 DG
-1663 PTAAFTSTAKDLTAS
+1663 S
-1678 FDGST
+1678 
-1683 STDADGTVASYAWT
+1683 
-1697 FGDGATG
+1697 
-1704 TGRTVDHAYAA
+1704 
-1715 AGTYQV
+1715 
-1721 SLTVTDD
+1721 
-1728 KGLVSAKKDG
+1728 
-1738 TVTVTAPVGTPAN
+1738 VTVTAPVVAPAN

-1759 STAKD
+1759 STGNG

-1771 STSTDADGTVASYA
+1771 STSADADGTVASYA

-1793 GTGRTVDH
+1793 GTGKTATH
-1801 AYAKAGTYA
+1801 AYAAAGTYA
-1810 VSLTVTDDKGLVSA
+1810 VSLTVTDDKGLASA
-1824 KKDGSVTVTAPVV
+1824 KKDGTVTVTAPVV
-1837 TPPTAGIL
+1837 TPPAAGIL
-1845 AQDSFARTTANGWG
+1845 AQDSFARTAANGWG

-1874 ILKVQD
+1874 ILSVRD
-1880 GQAQVTSPAGETRTA
+1880 GQAQVASPAGETRTA

-1900 RGTASDAQVSFS
+1900 STTASDAQVSFA

-2011 LAALQTAGTFGIQTY
+2011 LAALQAAGTFGIQTY
-2026 LSSSAAGPVAFTLD
+2026 LSSSATAPVAFRLD
-2040 DLLVTDGTVR
+2040 DLLVTDATGR

>member
-23 SAVVIAQPAM
+23 SAVVVAQPAM
-33 ADSAPVDPTDPRTP
+33 ADSAPVDPTDPKTP
-47 ATVTADP
+47 VTVTADP

-69 VGDTV
+69 VGNTV

-88 APGTNLTPRSN
+88 AAGTNLTPRSN
-99 LLAYDVRT
+99 LLAYDIRT

-147 YYRAAA
+147 FYRAAA

-160 IIPTFRPIMGS
+160 IIPAFRPIMGS

-186 GTFRSVNGAARNY
+186 GTFQSVNGAARKY
-199 LAAVSASTGATLPF
+199 LAAVSATNGQNTAF
-213 VADTDTVVD
+213 VADADTVVD
-222 ALTLTKDASKLV
+222 ALTLTKDTSKLI
-234 VGGRFTQLSGVPT
+234 VGGRFTQLSGTPT
-247 YGLGAVDPASGAS
+247 YGLGAVDPATGAS
-260 LPWAANQQVRN
+260 LPWAANQQVKN
-271 AGVESSITSLY
+271 AGAESSITSLY
-282 ATGDRVYG
+282 ATDDRVYG
-290 SGYTFGDGGN
+290 SGYTFGAGGN
-300 LEGAFSADPNTGVVN
+300 LEGAFSADPNTGVVT
-315 WVEDCHGDS
+315 WVEDCHGDT
-324 YSVFATET
+324 YSVFATSK

-355 TFQHSIAFSKQATG
+355 TFQHSLAFSKTATG

-383 TPSPTLLNWF
+383 TPSPSLLNWF

-405 QAAWSVNGNQDY
+405 QAAWSVNGNEDY
-417 IVVGGEFPYVN
+417 IVVGGEFPFVN

-436 RYATAKDA
+436 RYAMAKDA
-444 PNRIGPNGNDQLVPK
+444 PNKVGPNGNDQLVPK
-459 TVSYT
+459 SISYT

-469 VAWQATFDRDSTRLT
+469 VSWQATFDRDSSRLT

-504 TFWQRPSMGFVDKGL
+504 TFWNRPSMGFIDKGL

-529 VVTDGNGNAVDRNS
+529 VVTDAAGNSTDRNGAS
-543 APVVIADQSGSDAYA
+543 PVTITDQSGSDAYA

-564 GATAYYPLDER
+564 GATAYYPLDENG
-575 DGTAGLDHVAFE
+575 GTAGLDHVAFE
-587 DLRVDAAT
+587 DLRVDNAA

-610 SGKDGSFA
+610 SGQDGSFA
-618 VTPQAAKS
+618 VTPQAVQA
-626 PNTFSV
+626 PDTFSV

-639 STSGGKVVGY
+639 STSGGKVVGF
-649 GNNSTGTSGNYDRM
+649 GGSNTGTSGNYDRM

-671 IFFGVYTGATQT
+671 ILFGVYTGATQT
-683 ISSAPGFNDGKWHQI
+683 LSSAPGFNDGKWHQI
-698 VATMSDAGMK
+698 VATMGAEGMK
-708 LFVDGKVVGQRAD
+708 LFVDGKLAGQRAD
-721 VTAGQDFTG
+721 TTRGQDYTG
-730 FWRIGGDNLGGWPN
+730 YWRVGGDNLGGWPN
-744 QPASYY
+744 QPRSYY

-796 AADPSFFWR
+796 AADPSSYWR
-805 LDDAQGAT
+805 LDDADGST
-813 TVKDAGQNDVPGNV
+813 TLKDAGQNDVGANV
-827 GRNVSFGQAGALA
+827 GRNVRFGQAGALTGPVGQA
-840 GTAGTSASFD
+840 AAFS
-850 DSITVSSQRVANPQR
+850 DSIAVSQQRVSNPTS
-865 YTVETWFQTTTNR
+865 YSLEMWFQTTTTR

-908 RLQFGI
+908 RLQFGT
-914 WTGQTNLATS
+914 WTGQTNLASS
-924 PKSYNDGQWHHM
+924 PRAYNDGQWHHM
-936 AASQGA
+936 VASQGS
-942 DGLRLYVDGELVGQN
+942 DGLKLYVDGDLVGQN
-957 GATQAQGYDGY
+957 GQTQAQGYDGY
-968 WRIGGDNTWGSASG
+968 WRIGGDNTWGSSSG
-982 TFQGR
+982 TFEGR
-987 LDEVAVYPTALA
+987 MDEVAVYPTVLA
-999 ADTIATH
+999 PTTVATH
-1006 HALGTTGRVPNQAP
+1006 FSLGTTGRVPNQAP

-1025 QQADFLAASF
+1025 QTADFLTASF

-1040 TDADGTIT
+1040 TDSDGTVT
-1048 GYDWDFGDDVRA
+1048 GYAWDFGDGVQA
-1060 SGAQQSHTYAA
+1060 SGAQQSHTFAA
-1071 AGTYTVTLTVTDDRG
+1071 AGSYPVTLTVTDDRG
-1086 TTNRTQQE
+1086 TTNRTQQDV
-1094 ITVKAAPANI
+1094 TVKAAPVNI

-1118 AKLDGSASTDADGQ
+1118 AKLDGSASTDADGT

-1159 AYTVTLTVTDDKGL
+1159 TYTVALTVTDDKGL
-1173 TGSASTQVTVVAP
+1173 TGTASTQVTVVAP

-1199 TTDLVANLDGRASS
+1199 TADLVANLDGRASS
-1213 DPDGAIA
+1213 DPDGTIA

-1230 TGTGPSIAHPYAK
+1230 TGAGASIAHPYAK
-1243 AGTYQVALT
+1243 AGTYTVALT
-1252 VTDDEGAT
+1252 VTDDKGAT

-1280 AFTSSA
+1280 AFTSTVA
-1286 AGLVASLDASTSS
+1286 NLVASLDASTSS
-1299 DPDGTLASWSWAFGD
+1299 DPDGTVASYAWAFGD
-1314 GTTGAGRTTTHAYAQ
+1314 GTTGTGRTTTHAYAA
-1329 AGTYPV
+1329 AGTFAV
-1335 SLTVTDDKGLTT
+1335 SLTVTDDKGLAT
-1347 TTTSP
+1347 TTTSQ
-1352 VTVEAPPSS
+1352 VTVQAPASN
-1361 VLAQDSFGRTVA
+1361 VLAQDSFGRAVA
-1373 QGWGT
+1373 TGWGT
-1378 AEVGGA
+1378 ADLGGA
-1384 WRVTGSTSI
+1384 WRVTGGTAI
-1393 VKVQDGQG
+1393 VKVQDGTG
-1401 QVASP
+1401 QVVSP

-1413 SLDAVSTTSSDV
+1413 TLDAVSTTSSDV

-1437 GGSYTRVTSRQVGSS
+1437 GGSYTRVNSRQVGSA
-1452 FYQTQVWVKATGQ
+1452 FYQTQVWIKATGQ

-1471 EGSSNPASYVLPGT
+1471 EGATTVGSYILPGT
-1485 TYKAGQQL
+1485 TYQAGQQL

-1517 EPAAWQTSI
+1517 EPAAWQTSV

-1536 GSVAIQT
+1536 GTVGIQT

-1557 DDVVVAR
+1557 DDLVVAR
-1564 DGQAPAPAN
+1564 DGQAPAPVPANQAPTAAFTSTANGLTASFDGSTSADADGTVASYAWAFGDGTTGTGKTATHAYAAAGTYAVSLTVTDDKGLASAKKDGTVTVTAPVVAPAN

-1580 TSTAKDLT
+1580 TSTANGLT

-1618 RTVDHAYAKAGTYAV
+1618 KTATHAYAAAGTYAV
-1633 SLTVTDDKGLVSAKK
+1633 SLTVTDDKGLA
-1648 DGTVTVTAPAAANQA
+1648 
-1663 PTAAFTSTAKDLTAS
+1663 
-1678 FDGST
+1678 
-1683 STDADGTVASYAWT
+1683 
-1697 FGDGATG
+1697 
-1704 TGRTVDHAYAA
+1704 
-1715 AGTYQV
+1715 
-1721 SLTVTDD
+1721 
-1728 KGLVSAKKDG
+1728 SAKKDG
-1738 TVTVTAPVGTPAN
+1738 TVTVTAPVVAPPA
-1751 QAPTAAFT
+1751 
-1759 STAKD
+1759 
-1764 LTASFDG
+1764 
-1771 STSTDADGTVASYA
+1771 
-1785 WAFGDGTT
+1785 
-1793 GTGRTVDH
+1793 
-1801 AYAKAGTYA
+1801 
-1810 VSLTVTDDKGLVSA
+1810 
-1824 KKDGSVTVTAPVV
+1824 
-1837 TPPTAGIL
+1837 AGIL
-1845 AQDSFARTTANGWG
+1845 AQDTFTRTAANGWG

-1874 ILKVQD
+1874 ILKVAD
-1880 GQAQVTSPAGETRTA
+1880 GKAQVASPAGETRTA

-1900 RGTASDAQVSFS
+1900 STTASDAQVSFA
-1912 LDRVPTGGG
+1912 LDKVPTGGG

-1931 GTAVYQTQ
+1931 GTSYYQTQ

-1966 LTYTAGQQLRVRVQ
+1966 VTYTAGQQLRVRAQ

-1997 QAEPTAWQSTTTGS
+1997 QAEPTAWQSTTTGT

-2040 DLLVTDGTVR
+2040 DLVVTDGTAR

>member
-12 AAMTAAAAVIL
+12 AAMTAATAVIL

-33 ADSAPVDPTDPRTP
+33 ADSAPVDPTDPKTP
-47 ATVTADP
+47 VTVTADP

-69 VGDTV
+69 VGNTV
-74 YVAGKFQNA
+74 YVAGRFQNA

-88 APGTNLTPRSN
+88 AAGTNLTPRSN
-99 LLAYDVRT
+99 LLAYDIRT

-160 IIPTFRPIMGS
+160 IIPGFRPIMGS

-186 GTFRSVNGAARNY
+186 GTFQSVNGAARKY
-199 LAAVSASTGATLPF
+199 LAAVSAANGSTLPF
-213 VADTDTVVD
+213 VADADTVVD

-234 VGGRFTQLSGVPT
+234 VGGRFTQLSGVAT
-247 YGLGAVDPASGAS
+247 YGLGAVDPASGAA
-260 LPWAANQQVRN
+260 LPWAANQQVKN
-271 AGVESSITSLY
+271 AGKESSITSLH
-282 ATGDRVYG
+282 ATSDRVYG
-290 SGYTFGDGGN
+290 SGYAFGAGGN

-315 WVEDCHGDS
+315 WVEDCHGDT

-355 TFQHSIAFSKQATG
+355 TFQHSLAFSKTATG
-369 TATADPYGYHNWAG
+369 TATADPYGYHDWAG
-383 TPSPTLLNWF
+383 TPSPSLLTWF

-405 QAAWSVNGNQDY
+405 QAAWSVNGNDDY

-436 RYATAKDA
+436 RYAMAKDA
-444 PNRIGPNGNDQLVPK
+444 PNKIGPNGNDQLVPK

-484 YKVIRDGKTA
+484 YRVIRDGKTA

-504 TFWQRPSMGFVDKGL
+504 TFWQRPSMGFIDKGL

-529 VVTDGNGNAVDRNS
+529 VVTDGNGNAVDRNG

-564 GATAYYPLDER
+564 GATAYYPLDEK

-587 DLRVDAAT
+587 DLRVDDAT
-595 RGAAGPI
+595 RGATGPL

-610 SGKDGSFA
+610 SGQEGSFA
-618 VTPQAAKS
+618 VTPQAAVS

-632 ESWVKTT
+632 ESWVRTT

-649 GNNSTGTSGNYDRM
+649 GNTSTGTSGNYDRM

-671 IFFGVYTGATQT
+671 VFFGVYTGATQT

-698 VATMSDAGMK
+698 VATMSAEGMK
-708 LFVDGKVVGQRAD
+708 LFVDGKLAGQRAD
-721 VTAGQDFTG
+721 TTAGQDYTG

-744 QPASYY
+744 QPRSAY

-784 PAPSDAYGKAVY
+784 PAPADAYGTAVY

-805 LDDAQGAT
+805 LDDAQGST
-813 TVKDAGQNDVPGNV
+813 TVKDSGQNDVPGNV
-827 GRNVSFGQAGALA
+827 GRDVSFEQAGARE
-840 GTAGTSASFD
+840 GTDGRSAAFS
-850 DSITVSSQRVANPQR
+850 DSIAVSSQRVQNPQR
-865 YTVETWFQTTTNR
+865 YTVEAWFQTTTNR

-894 SGSYDRHVY
+894 SGNYDRHVY

-914 WTGQTNLATS
+914 WTGQASLATS
-924 PKSYNDGQWHHM
+924 PKAYNDGRWHHV

-942 DGLRLYVDGELVGQN
+942 DGLRLYVDGDLVGQN

-968 WRIGGDNTWGSASG
+968 WRIGGDNTWGSSSG

-1006 HALGTTGRVPNQAP
+1006 FALGTTGRVPNQAP

-1025 QQADFLAASF
+1025 QQAAFLDASF

-1048 GYDWDFGDDVRA
+1048 GYAWDFGDGVQA
-1060 SGAQQSHTYAA
+1060 SGQTQAHAYAE

-1086 TTNRTQQE
+1086 TTNRTQQGV
-1094 ITVKAAPANI
+1094 TVKAAPANL
-1104 APTAVVTAT
+1104 APNAVVTAT

-1118 AKLDGSASTDADGQ
+1118 AKLDGSASADADGQ
-1132 VASYAWDFGDGST
+1132 VAAYAWDFGDCST

-1154 YAAGG
+1154 YAVGG
-1159 AYTVTLTVTDDKGL
+1159 TYTVTLTVTDDKGL
-1173 TGSASTQVTVVAP
+1173 TGTASTQVTVVAP

-1213 DPDGAIA
+1213 DPDGTIA
-1220 SWAWEFGDGT
+1220 SYAWEFGDGT

-1243 AGTYQVALT
+1243 AGTYTVALT
-1252 VTDDEGAT
+1252 VTDDDGAT

-1280 AFTSSA
+1280 AFTSTV
-1286 AGLVASLDASTSS
+1286 AGLVASLDASKSS
-1299 DPDGTLASWSWAFGD
+1299 DPDGTVASYAWAFGD
-1314 GTTGAGRTTTHAYAQ
+1314 GTTGTGRTTTHAYPA
-1329 AGTYPV
+1329 AGSYAV
-1335 SLTVTDDKGLTT
+1335 SLTVTDDKGLAT
-1347 TTTSP
+1347 TTTSQ
-1352 VTVEAPPSS
+1352 VAVQAPASN
-1361 VLAQDSFGRTVA
+1361 VIAQDSFGRTVA

-1378 AEVGGA
+1378 ADVGGA
-1384 WRVTGSTSI
+1384 WRVTGGTSI
-1393 VKVQDGQG
+1393 VKVQDGAG
-1401 QVASP
+1401 QVVSP

-1413 SLDAVSTTSSDV
+1413 SLDAVSATSSDV

-1437 GGSYTRVTSRQVGSS
+1437 GGSYTRVVSRQVGSAS
-1452 FYQTQVWVKATGQ
+1452 YQTQVWVKATGQ

-1471 EGSSNPASYVLPGT
+1471 EGTSNPASYVLPGT
-1485 TYKAGQQL
+1485 TYTAGQQL

-1503 PTTVKAKVWVAGQA
+1503 PTTVKAKAWVAGQA
-1517 EPAAWQTSI
+1517 EPAAWQTSV

-1536 GSVAIQT
+1536 GSVGIQT

-1557 DDVVVAR
+1557 DDVVVSR
-1564 DGQAPAPAN
+1564 DGQAPAPVPAN

-1580 TSTAKDLT
+1580 TAAANGLT
-1588 ASFDGSTSTDADGTV
+1588 ASFDGSTSADADGTV

-1618 RTVDHAYAKAGTYAV
+1618 KTVDHAYAKAGTYAV
-1633 SLTVTDDKGLVSAKK
+1633 SLTVTDDAGLVSAKK
-1648 DGTVTVTAPAAANQA
+1648 DG
-1663 PTAAFTSTAKDLTAS
+1663 S
-1678 FDGST
+1678 
-1683 STDADGTVASYAWT
+1683 
-1697 FGDGATG
+1697 
-1704 TGRTVDHAYAA
+1704 
-1715 AGTYQV
+1715 
-1721 SLTVTDD
+1721 
-1728 KGLVSAKKDG
+1728 
-1738 TVTVTAPVGTPAN
+1738 VTVTAPVVAPAN

-1759 STAKD
+1759 STGNG

-1771 STSTDADGTVASYA
+1771 STSADADGTVASYA

-1793 GTGRTVDH
+1793 GTGKTATH
-1801 AYAKAGTYA
+1801 AYAAAGTYA
-1810 VSLTVTDDKGLVSA
+1810 VSLTVTDDKGLASA
-1824 KKDGSVTVTAPVV
+1824 KKDGTVTVTAPVV
-1837 TPPTAGIL
+1837 TPPAAGIL
-1845 AQDSFARTTANGWG
+1845 AQDSFARTAANGWG

-1874 ILKVQD
+1874 ILSVRD
-1880 GQAQVTSPAGETRTA
+1880 GQAQVASPAGETRTA

-1900 RGTASDAQVSFS
+1900 STTASDAQVSFA

-2011 LAALQTAGTFGIQTY
+2011 LAALQAAGTFGIQTY
-2026 LSSSAAGPVAFTLD
+2026 LSSSATAPVAFRLD
-2040 DLLVTDGTVR
+2040 DLLVTDATGR